1 MKKEIIVALL
11 NAGLTAEELYNM
23 GVLKVPE
30 SAAATE
36 PAKDRGAAPDP
47 AAATEPVKD
56 QGAAPDPAAAADPAA
71 VADPAKDRGDAVIA
85 AINGLRNDIIKTVQQ
100 INLAGAERGGNST
113 KPMSVEEA
121 ITGLSKGV

>member
-30 SAAATE
+30 STAATE
-36 PAKDRGAAPDP
+36 PA
-47 AAATEPVKD
+47 KD
-56 QGAAPDPAAAADPAA
+56 QGAAPDPAAAADPA
-71 VADPAKDRGDAVIA
+71 KDQGDAVIA
-85 AINGLRNDIIKTVQQ
+85 AINGLRNDIIKTVQK

-113 KPMSVEEA
+113 NPMSVEEA

>member
-23 GVLKVPE
+23 GVLIVPE

-36 PAKDRGAAPDP
+36 PAKDQGAAPDP

-56 QGAAPDPAAAADPAA
+56 HGAAPDPAA
-71 VADPAKDRGDAVIA
+71 VADPARDQGDAVIA

>member
-30 SAAATE
+30 STAATE
-36 PAKDRGAAPDP
+36 PAKDQGAAPDP

-56 QGAAPDPAAAADPAA
+56 QGAAPDPTAAADPA
-71 VADPAKDRGDAVIA
+71 KDQGDAVIA

>member
-23 GVLKVPE
+23 GVLKVPD
-30 SAAATE
+30 STAVTE
-36 PAKDRGAAPDP
+36 PVKDQGAAPDP

-56 QGAAPDPAAAADPAA
+56 QGAA
-71 VADPAKDRGDAVIA
+71 ADPAKDQGDAVIA